1 MIQLKQNA
9 EKGNI
14 LNISTKVYEYKLRDN
29 KNRLFPVYYDGINTH
44 VLNHENITLDEVKLL
59 KKYAS
64 IRLDF
69 YDENAE
75 TVKRLVNEF
84 LN

>member
-1 MIQLKQNA
+1 M
-9 EKGNI
+9 
-14 LNISTKVYEYKLRDN
+14 
-29 KNRLFPVYYDGINTH
+29 FPVYYDGINTH